1 LEAQITEKNEAKPT
15 KPAKLSFLRLREPS
29 ERNIAWLFIIPSLL
43 VIFGLNLYPILYSF
57 WLSLHDVKLTKA
69 LHPFI
74 GLQNYIDILSST
86 YFWSSIRITFYFV
99 AVSMSLQMVWGFLI
113 ALILNQKFFG
123 RGFVRAFILIPWAVP
138 TIVNGILWE
147 WIYNANYGAL
157 NGILFQL
164 GLIDTYKN
172 WLGEPWLALN
182 MIILA
187 DTWKMTPFYVIM
199 YLAGLQTIPG
209 ELYESAKIDGAG
221 IWKRF
226 VHIMLP
232 MLKPIILVILV
243 LRTMQAFK
251 VFDIIYIMT
260 KGGPAGG
267 TMVISF
273 YTYTESF
280 GNLNFGYG
288 SAMSFIIA
296 IVIMSIAVLYKRM
309 LDQDR

>member
-1 LEAQITEKNEAKPT
+1 VL
-15 KPAKLSFLRLREPS
+15 
-29 ERNIAWLFIIPSLL
+29 
-43 VIFGLNLYPILYSF
+43 
-57 WLSLHDVKLTKA
+57 
-69 LHPFI
+69 
-74 GLQNYIDILSST
+74 
-86 YFWSSIRITFYFV
+86 
-99 AVSMSLQMVWGFLI
+99 GFLI
-113 ALILNQKFFG
+113 ALVLNQKFVG
-123 RGFVRAFILIPWAVP
+123 RGFVRAFILLPWAIP

-157 NGILFQL
+157 NGLLFQL
-164 GLIDTYKN
+164 GMIDNYKN

-182 MIILA
+182 MIIIA
-187 DTWKMTPFYVIM
+187 DTWKMTPFYVIL
-199 YLAGLQTIPG
+199 YLAGLQTIPR
-209 ELYESAKIDGAG
+209 ELYDSAKIDGAG

-226 VHIMLP
+226 LHITLP

-260 KGGPAGG
+260 KGGPSGG

-273 YTYTESF
+273 YTYIESF

-296 IVIMSIAVLYKRM
+296 VIIISIAALYKKL
-309 LDQDR
+309 LDQDT